1 MPQAAAFLL
10 FGKKTMRIENVKVYT
25 QEQRFREGA
34 IAIEDGFFAEHTEDT
49 KEIVNGN
56 GCYAIPGLID
66 IHFHGCKGH
75 DFCDGT
81 EEALAAICRYE
92 ASVGVTAVAPAAM
105 TLPVEH
111 LENIL
116 STAAA
121 YQKQG
126 SSPERAD
133 LLGVNMEGPF
143 ISRHKKGAQDE
154 AYIIPASLEIFHRF
168 QKAADGLVQYMA
180 VAPEEPG
187 ALAFIEQAKEE
198 VTVSLGH
205 TNADY
210 DTAKAAF
217 DKGASHAVHLYNAM
231 PPFGHRAPGVVGAVA
246 DSDRV
251 MAELICDGVHVHP
264 AVVRATFQMLGS
276 SRIVFISDSMR
287 AAGMPDGKYSLGG
300 QAVRV
305 AGRKAALVSDGAL
318 AGSVTNLMECMRTAV
333 KEMGIPLEQAVACAS
348 VNPAKS
354 LGAYDQYG
362 SISPGKKANLV
373 LLDEQLQ
380 VKMVMK
386 DGRILSAEE
395 NASKNH

>member
-25 QEQRFREGA
+25 QEQKFREGA
-34 IAIEDGFFAEHTEDT
+34 IAIEDGVFAEHTENT

-154 AYIIPASLEIFHRF
+154 ANIIPASLEIFHRF
-168 QKAADGLVQYMA
+168 QKAADGLV
-180 VAPEEPG
+180 
-187 ALAFIEQAKEE
+187 K
-198 VTVSLGH
+198 
-205 TNADY
+205 
-210 DTAKAAF
+210 
-217 DKGASHAVHLYNAM
+217 
-231 PPFGHRAPGVVGAVA
+231 
-246 DSDRV
+246 
-251 MAELICDGVHVHP
+251 
-264 AVVRATFQMLGS
+264 
-276 SRIVFISDSMR
+276 
-287 AAGMPDGKYSLGG
+287 
-300 QAVRV
+300 
-305 AGRKAALVSDGAL
+305 
-318 AGSVTNLMECMRTAV
+318 
-333 KEMGIPLEQAVACAS
+333 
-348 VNPAKS
+348 
-354 LGAYDQYG
+354 
-362 SISPGKKANLV
+362 
-373 LLDEQLQ
+373 
-380 VKMVMK
+380 
-386 DGRILSAEE
+386 
-395 NASKNH
+395 